1 MLALW
6 SPAAIC
12 LAVAALAVA
21 VAAGFRAVE
30 QRNAPRPEAFE
41 HPEGAP
47 PPPRKPLV
55 EPWVLALAAIA
66 VAGLVLAPRL
76 FGITFLFLPFLFG
89 NRRRWS
95 SGGRDRGRPPGGDAA
110 S

>member
-1 MLALW
+1 
-6 SPAAIC
+6 
-12 LAVAALAVA
+12 
-21 VAAGFRAVE
+21 
-30 QRNAPRPEAFE
+30 
-41 HPEGAP
+41 
-47 PPPRKPLV
+47 
-55 EPWVLALAAIA
+55 VLALAAIA